1 MSSPNRG
8 VVPHPT
14 RNLNRPSSP
23 TVVRQP
29 STTFRGAPS
38 PSSSFPNASI
48 EHVPHRPSRQKSS
61 FTSIAPHDSASAS
74 TFVTPI
80 SPRPTRS
87 SPVQASTNVTVT
99 RGVVA
104 SPPDCVGVGRRPSSR
119 APSSRARRARRHLHR
134 CAADDDHRA
143 GRRHARRGLTSS
155 PASPREFEF
164 VTNDNRPT
172 KTARRSALVASARRR
187 SIAKDTDDACDRAW

>member
-1 MSSPNRG
+1 MMTAPKKSGCDDVPRRAVAVV
-8 VVPHPT
+8 VVPQRLHRARSTPPLETKVVVHLDRSARLREREHVRHPD
-14 RNLNRPSSP
+14 LASPDALLARPS
-23 TVVRQP
+23 VHERDEDARRRRV
-29 STTFRGAPS
+29 A
-38 PSSSFPNASI
+38 
-48 EHVPHRPSRQKSS
+48 
-61 FTSIAPHDSASAS
+61 
-74 TFVTPI
+74 
-80 SPRPTRS
+80 TR
-87 SPVQASTNVTVT
+87 
-99 RGVVA
+99 
-104 SPPDCVGVGRRPSSR
+104 CVGVGRRPSSR
-119 APSSRARRARRHLHR
+119 APSSRAQRARRHLHR